1 MSDKFKHWDQVY
13 QTKDHK
19 QVSWHQTH
27 ATLSL
32 AWILEHT
39 QPSDAI
45 IDVGC
50 GVSILADELLEK
62 GYQNLSLL
70 ELSSSALDTLKA
82 RLAQY
87 PNQPTFYNVNILE
100 FEPED
105 GYDLW
110 HDRAV
115 FHFLTKPDER
125 QLYLHKLKQYL
136 KPKGYFLLAT
146 FAPDGPTQCSEL
158 DIEQYDVAKISVLLG
173 EDFQLIKTSNEQH
186 PHPNGSMQS
195 FNYFLFQ
202 RR

>member
-13 QTKDHK
+13 QTKDHD
-19 QVSWHQTH
+19 QVSWHQAH

-32 AWILEHT
+32 DWIVAVSK
-39 QPSDAI
+39 PSDAI

-62 GYQNLSLL
+62 GYQDLSLL

-87 PNQPTFYNVNILE
+87 PNQPIFYNLNVLE
-100 FEPED
+100 FEPEKC
-105 GYDLW
+105 YDLW

-115 FHFLTKPDER
+115 FHFLTKPDE
-125 QLYLHKLKQYL
+125 QQFYLNKLKQHL

-146 FAPDGPTQCSEL
+146 FAPDGPMQCSEL
-158 DIEQYDVAKISVLLG
+158 DIEQYDVAKISTLLG
-173 EDFQLIKTSNEQH
+173 EDFQLLKTANEQH
-186 PHPNGSMQS
+186 PHPNGSTQS

-202 RR
+202 KD